1 MYCLRENEAMTRLA
15 RKQGMAIDADW
26 AEIDVAPE
34 FVCLSFIAW
43 GARRP
48 QFDHD
53 LAALELENNQ

>member
-1 MYCLRENEAMTRLA
+1 MKLKELTMRH
-15 RKQGMAIDADW
+15 IPDADW

-43 GARRP
+43 GARRL

>member
-1 MYCLRENEAMTRLA
+1 MLRSS
-15 RKQGMAIDADW
+15 DADS

-34 FVCLSFIAW
+34 FVCLSFNAF

-48 QFDHD
+48 QSNRD

>member
-1 MYCLRENEAMTRLA
+1 MPH
-15 RKQGMAIDADW
+15 IPDPDF

-43 GARRP
+43 GVRRL

>member
-1 MYCLRENEAMTRLA
+1 MRH
-15 RKQGMAIDADW
+15 IPDADR

-34 FVCLSFIAW
+34 FVCLSFNAF

-48 QFDHD
+48 QSNRD

>member
-1 MYCLRENEAMTRLA
+1 MRHSP
-15 RKQGMAIDADW
+15 DADW

-48 QFDHD
+48 QFDHG